1 MTLGGHVTEGES
13 ARVLK
18 ASGGQQS
25 LQGLGGGVGLRE
37 PEGRRAFQNGSPLRV
52 PVRPTGELEVE
63 AGAKPGWPQSAGKG
77 GGGRA
82 PGRGRVLAH
91 TPPCPQPPLL
101 ILQGFS
107 RLSPD
112 VLRILLNTVPTM
124 DWSLWFFSC

>member
-77 GGGRA
+77 GGGEPPAEGGSWPIRRPA
-82 PGRGRVLAH
+82 PS
-91 TPPCPQPPLL
+91 PL
-101 ILQGFS
+101 S
-107 RLSPD
+107 
-112 VLRILLNTVPTM
+112 
-124 DWSLWFFSC
+124 